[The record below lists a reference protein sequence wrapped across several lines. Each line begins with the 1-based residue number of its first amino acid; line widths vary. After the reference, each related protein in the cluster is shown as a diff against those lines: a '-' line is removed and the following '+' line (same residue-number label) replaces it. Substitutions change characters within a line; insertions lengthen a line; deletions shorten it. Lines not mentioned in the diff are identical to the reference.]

1 MLINCPECGLMLSD
15 KASVCPHCG
24 YEARKSTRRVA
35 KKPHR
40 RLPNGFG
47 QITEIKGRYLRKP
60 FRAMVSVGKK
70 PNGRPNSKILAY
82 FETYND
88 AYAALVEYNRNP
100 YDLDV
105 ALTVQELYEKW
116 SEKYFQSLKP
126 ASQRTITSAWAY
138 CESVYSMKVQD
149 VRVRHIKGCMDNVDS
164 PNIKSRIK
172 SMFNLMLDY
181 AVEYEIVD
189 KNYARDFNAERPD
202 TETNHVA
209 YTPEEVQKL
218 WENTSIPLVNVVLL
232 QCYTGFRPQ
241 EMCLL
246 RKSNVNI
253 NERKITGGMKTKAGT
268 NREVP
273 ICDKILPIVNKL
285 LYLSDL
291 LGSDMLF
298 CDNDGSNM
306 TYDKY
311 NKRFHKLMAELEI
324 EGHRPHDPRKTFI
337 TMCKEKD
344 VNEYAIKRIVGH
356 NIDDITEKIYTDRK
370 FDWLLEEVKK
380 IEDW

>member
-1 MLINCPECGLMLSD
+1 MLINCPECQLMLSD

-60 FRAMVSVGKK
+60 FRAMVSIGKK

-105 ALTVQELYEKW
+105 AMTVQELYEKW
-116 SEKYFQSLKP
+116 SEQYFERIQTS
-126 ASQRTITSAWAY
+126 SQRTITSAWAY
-138 CESVYSMKVQD
+138 CTSIYNMKVQD
-149 VRVRHIKGCMDNVDS
+149 VRVRHIKGCMDTCDS

-181 AVEYEIVD
+181 AVEYEIID
-189 KNYARDFNAERPD
+189 KNYARDFKTERP
-202 TETNHVA
+202 ENITNHVA
-209 YTPEEVQKL
+209 FTPEELQKL
-218 WENTSIPLVNVVLL
+218 WNNTSIPLVNVVLI
-232 QCYTGFRPQ
+232 QCYTGWRPQ
-241 EMCLL
+241 ELCKLK
-246 RKSNVNI
+246 RKDVNI
-253 NERKITGGMKTKAGT
+253 IERKMIGGMKTAAGID
-268 NREVP
+268 REVP
-273 ICDKILPIVNKL
+273 ICNRILEPVKKIE
-285 LYLSDL
+285 YLSEL
-291 LGSDMLF
+291 LGSEWF
-298 CDNDGSNM
+298 VCDNDGSEM

-311 NKRFHKLMAELEI
+311 NKRFHKLMSELDI

-337 TMCKEKD
+337 TMCKEKGVD
-344 VNEYAIKRIVGH
+344 EYAIKRIVGH

-370 FDWLLEEVKK
+370 FDWLLDEVKK